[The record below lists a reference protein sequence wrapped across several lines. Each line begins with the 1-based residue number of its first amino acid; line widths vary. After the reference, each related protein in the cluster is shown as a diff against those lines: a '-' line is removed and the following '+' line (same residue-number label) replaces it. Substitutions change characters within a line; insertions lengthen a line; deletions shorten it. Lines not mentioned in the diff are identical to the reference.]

1 MLENE
6 KLLPLV
12 DAVERA
18 TGQRPHL
25 STALRWATRGSKGI
39 VLESVFLGGRRLTSE
54 GAVHRFTRRCTEQAT
69 GCDDIVVVPPAQ
81 ADREKDRAAERLR
94 EMLTPSTKRGKH
106 L

>member
-12 DAVERA
+12 DAVEQA

-39 VLESVFLGGRRLTSE
+39 RLESVFLGGRRLTSE

-81 ADREKDRAAERLR
+81 ADRDADRAAKKLAELL
-94 EMLTPSTKRGKH
+94 EPKAKRRS
-106 L
+106 

>member
-12 DAVERA
+12 DAVEQA

-39 VLESVFLGGRRLTSE
+39 RLETVFLGGRRLTSE

-69 GCDDIVVVPPAQ
+69 GYDGSDIVPPAQ

-94 EMLTPSTKRGKH
+94 EMLKSTKRGKH